1 MDVKNVAFHR
11 RRGLGTASASLR
23 VAAGVADQVFMVA
36 SV

>member
-1 MDVKNVAFHR
+1 MGSASL
-11 RRGLGTASASLR
+11 RGLRDASASLR